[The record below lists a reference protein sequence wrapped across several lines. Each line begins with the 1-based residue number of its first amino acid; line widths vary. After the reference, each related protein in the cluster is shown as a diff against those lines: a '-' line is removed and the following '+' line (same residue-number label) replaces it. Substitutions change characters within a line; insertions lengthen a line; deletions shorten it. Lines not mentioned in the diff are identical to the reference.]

1 MRVLILSQHFW
12 PETFRINEVAES
24 LIAAGCEVTVL
35 TGQPNYPE
43 GRIFDGYRAG
53 AMTVEQQPAG
63 YDIHRVPLVPRGPGG
78 ARRLVANYL
87 SFLCAATV
95 LGPWTLRG
103 KSFDVIF
110 VYGTSPILQ
119 AIAGIPLKWIK
130 RAALVTWVQDL
141 WPQSLE
147 VTGFVRNRR
156 LLGAVATVVR
166 WIYRRN
172 DLLLVQS
179 HAFAT
184 AVAPMAGRTP
194 VEYHPN
200 PGELAFSQPP
210 AAEAPALTLPPG
222 FNVVFAGNFGT
233 VQALDTIVEAAA
245 QLQATH
251 PQVRIVMVGSGG
263 RGPWLE
269 SEIQRRGLGN
279 ILLAGRFP
287 PDAMPGILEQASAVL
302 VTLNRGEI
310 LSQTIPSKV
319 QAYLASGRPIIAALD
334 GEGAR
339 VVQEAGAGLAVPAEA
354 ASALADGIRT
364 LHDLSPAERAAM
376 GDAGRRYYR
385 HHFSPD
391 VLAARLVA
399 RFDLLTAHRRR
410 GRTSPEGH
418 NNKST

>member
-12 PETFRINEVAES
+12 PETFRINEVVES
-24 LIAAGCEVTVL
+24 LIGAGCEVTVL

-53 AMTVEQQPAG
+53 SMRVQQHPSG
-63 YDIHRVPLVPRGPGG
+63 YAIHRVPLVPRARGG

-87 SFLCAATV
+87 SFLTCAAI
-95 LGPWTLRG
+95 LGPWSLRG
-103 KSFDVIF
+103 KPFDVIF

-147 VTGFVRNRR
+147 VTGFVRNQR
-156 LLGAVATVVR
+156 LLRAVDTVVR

-184 AVAPMAGRTP
+184 AVKPMAGRTP

-200 PGELAFSQPP
+200 PGELAFSQHN
-210 AAEAPALTLPPG
+210 AKGTPALALPSG

-245 QLQATH
+245 QLQASH
-251 PQVRIVMVGSGG
+251 PHIRVVMVGSGG

-269 SEIQRRGLGN
+269 AEIQRRGLRN
-279 ILLAGRFP
+279 MMLAGRFP
-287 PDAMPGILEQASAVL
+287 PEAMPGILDQASAVL

-339 VVQEAGAGLAVPAEA
+339 VVQEAGAGVAVPAEDA
-354 ASALADGIRT
+354 TALAAGIRA
-364 LHDLSPAERAAM
+364 LHDMSPAERADM
-376 GDAGRRYYR
+376 GEAGRRYYR

-391 VLAARLVA
+391 VLAARLKA
-399 RFDLLTAHRRR
+399 RFDQLT
-410 GRTSPEGH
+410 GH

>member
-1 MRVLILSQHFW
+1 MRMLILSQHFW

-24 LIAAGCEVTVL
+24 LREAGCEVTVL

-43 GRIFDGYRAG
+43 GSIFEGYRAG
-53 AMTVEQQPAG
+53 AMTVQTHPAG
-63 YDIHRVPLVPRGPGG
+63 YRIHRVPLVPRGKGG
-78 ARRLVANYL
+78 AKRLVANYL
-87 SFLCAATV
+87 SFLTAASV
-95 LGPWTLRG
+95 LGPWSLRG
-103 KSFDVIF
+103 QPFDVIF

-119 AIAGIPLKWIK
+119 AIAGIPLKWLK

-147 VTGFVRNRR
+147 VTGFVRSPR
-156 LLGAVATVVR
+156 LLAAVATVVR

-179 HAFAT
+179 HSFAT
-184 AVAPMAGRTP
+184 SVRSMAGRTP

-200 PGELAFSQPP
+200 PGELAFSQPASASP
-210 AAEAPALTLPPG
+210 PALTLQAG

-233 VQALDTIVEAAA
+233 VQALETVVEAAA
-245 QLQATH
+245 RLVSQ
-251 PQVRIVMVGSGG
+251 PDIRIVMVGSGG
-263 RGPWLE
+263 RGAWLE
-269 SEIQRRGLGN
+269 AEISRRGLPN
-279 ILLAGRFP
+279 IVLAGRFP
-287 PDAMPGILEQASAVL
+287 PQAMPGILDQASAVM

-319 QAYLASGRPIIAALD
+319 QAYLAAGRPIIAALD

-339 VVQEAGAGLAVPAEA
+339 VVKEAQAGVAVAAEDA
-354 ASALADGIRT
+354 AALAAGILQ
-364 LHDLSPAERAAM
+364 LHAMSPAERGAM
-376 GDAGRRYYR
+376 GDAGRRYYE

-391 VLAARLVA
+391 ALATKLVA
-399 RFDLLTAHRRR
+399 RLRQLVADKRR
-410 GRTSPEGH
+410 GRPFSDAE